1 MAYMKIKPT
10 DTLFFRGGKPFNAGA
25 DSWSDSSFLP
35 HPSVIW
41 GAMFSVLY
49 KENKIKKT
57 KDKDGKTIVSDEE
70 RKKLKI
76 KNVYLYQKENNV
88 MNFLVP
94 TPLDVYID
102 EYGKNYT
109 SRVIKKDFLSNY
121 ELDYVSVID
130 KDNVEIA
137 DKSFIKVDSL
147 FKSYQ
152 IHDEL
157 SLYPFDKLFKQ
168 DYKIGIQID
177 KKTKTAQETKLY
189 RIDLTQF
196 EEENESGFVVEY
208 EFDGKESFKDKGI
221 LKLGGEGK
229 TAQFE
234 IIEPTTRS
242 FKNLDKQREESI
254 KQIKEDGYFKLYF
267 KTPAFL
273 HSDWRPNEIQGL
285 KLISATVGKHLS
297 IGGWDMETGKPKAMN
312 RFIPEGSVYVYKIE
326 DKSIID
332 FKKVIEAEIKFE
344 ESYKGFGC
352 FEILSVKEQLD
363 G

>member
-10 DTLFFRGGKPFNAGA
+10 DSLFFGSGKPFNAGE

-35 HPSVIW
+35 NPSVIW

-49 KENKIKKT
+49 QEKKIIKT
-57 KDKDGKTIVSDEE
+57 KDKNGKTIVSDVE

-76 KNVYLYQKENNV
+76 KNIYLYQKENKV

-102 EYGKNYT
+102 EFGKNYI
-109 SRVIKKDFLSNY
+109 SKVKKRHFLSNY

-130 KDNVEIA
+130 KDNVEVA
-137 DKSFIKVDSL
+137 DKSFIKIDAL

-168 DYKIGIQID
+168 DYKIGIKID
-177 KKTKTAQETKLY
+177 KKSKTAEESKLY

-196 EEENESGFVVEY
+196 EEKIESGFLIEY
-208 EFDGKESFKDKGI
+208 ELDGGENFEPKGI

-242 FKNLDKQREESI
+242 FKNLYKRREESI
-254 KQIKEDGYFKLYF
+254 KQIKKEGYLKLYF
-267 KTPAFL
+267 KTPAL
-273 HSDWRPNEIQGL
+273 LKCAWQPNEIKGL
-285 KLISATVGKHLS
+285 KLLSANVGKYLS
-297 IGGWDMETGKPKAMN
+297 IGGFDMETNKPKKMQ
-312 RFIPEGSVYVYKIE
+312 RFIPAGSVYVYKIE
-326 DKSIID
+326 DESID
-332 FKKVIEAEIKFE
+332 FRNIIEKEIEFD
-344 ESYKGFGC
+344 ESYKGFGL
-352 FEILSVKEQLD
+352 FEILSIEEKIDE
-363 G
+363 

>member
-1 MAYMKIKPT
+1 
-10 DTLFFRGGKPFNAGA
+10 
-25 DSWSDSSFLP
+25 
-35 HPSVIW
+35 
-41 GAMFSVLY
+41 LY
-49 KENKIKKT
+49 KEDKINKT
-57 KDKDGKTIVSDEE
+57 KDKDGKTIVSNEE

-121 ELDYVSVID
+121 ELDYISVID
-130 KDNVEIA
+130 KDNLEVA

-177 KKTKTAQETKLY
+177 KKTKTAEESKLY

-208 EFDGKESFKDKGI
+208 EFDGKERFKDKGI

-273 HSDWRPNEIQGL
+273 RSEWKPNEIQGL
-285 KLISATVGKHLS
+285 KLLSANVGKYLS
-297 IGGWDMETGKPKAMN
+297 IGGWDMETGKPKSMN
-312 RFIPEGSVYVYKIE
+312 RFIPAGSVYVYKVE
-326 DKSIID
+326 DENLNIQ
-332 FKKVIEAEIKFE
+332 EILQEELEKFE